1 MVYAAAAGWEAG
13 DSVIS
18 RKMSFTVESMAWST
32 AATTGGGPA
41 RITSLRASLTVTTR
55 LSASSA
61 ACDQLVMDWNGKFPS
76 VPLAPE
82 SFTPL
87 RETTTVADV
96 VSLPVLSRTR
106 SPSND
111 CEGEVIHSV
120 EPVPGSQITMLGRPP
135 RECRALSPL
144 LRRPSLGGSSRVTY
158 TRARRER
165 ARLVLGARNPLPVSR
180 ASAPPTLASAQN
192 FSSSWRFFATVGTK
206 KKGRCCFLSG

>member
-1 MVYAAAAGWEAG
+1 MLYVAAAGSETGGAVM
-13 DSVIS
+13 SC
-18 RKMSFTVESMAWST
+18 RMSFTVESMAWST

-111 CEGEVIHSV
+111 CEGEVIYPVERRSRFREVRLRCLEDHRASV
-120 EPVPGSQITMLGRPP
+120 AP
-135 RECRALSPL
+135 SPL
-144 LRRPSLGGSSRVTY
+144 CSDAPPS
-158 TRARRER
+158 
-165 ARLVLGARNPLPVSR
+165 GAR
-180 ASAPPTLASAQN
+180 AA
-192 FSSSWRFFATVGTK
+192 
-206 KKGRCCFLSG
+206 